1 MEISVDSPKM
11 SLEETILARRS
22 VRGFLDIPVPREI
35 IDEAMEL
42 AQRSPSNSNI
52 QPWKVFIASGKTRDK
67 IRDEILTS
75 VTRGD
80 FGASDF
86 SYPGRF
92 SHQYRKRQVE
102 CAKLLYGEMGIAR
115 DDKRGRISAV
125 LRNFEFFDAPHVAFL
140 CMEKDFPATIAADVG
155 IYAQTLMLAFT
166 SLGVGTCPMGAL
178 RNHPDIVRETFGYGD
193 NLGVLFG
200 MAFGYEDPS
209 IAANRVSMGRA
220 PVEESVVFMD

>member
-1 MEISVDSPKM
+1 MEISIDSPKM

-35 IDEAMEL
+35 IDEALEL

-86 SYPGRF
+86 SYP
-92 SHQYRKRQVE
+92 
-102 CAKLLYGEMGIAR
+102 
-115 DDKRGRISAV
+115 
-125 LRNFEFFDAPHVAFL
+125 
-140 CMEKDFPATIAADVG
+140 
-155 IYAQTLMLAFT
+155 
-166 SLGVGTCPMGAL
+166 
-178 RNHPDIVRETFGYGD
+178 
-193 NLGVLFG
+193 
-200 MAFGYEDPS
+200 
-209 IAANRVSMGRA
+209 
-220 PVEESVVFMD
+220 